1 MLANRDLLKYKTLLK
16 KHNLFVKFCLF
27 DKWFLIDYNR
37 WDDIIRNPTTS
48 KENQQFELFDD

>member
-1 MLANRDLLKYKTLLK
+1 M
-16 KHNLFVKFCLF
+16 FSLF